1 MKVSDTRSI
10 ALSMLIRI
18 NEEGIFSHL
27 VIRETF
33 NKLAHYEKR
42 DKALIKRL
50 TEGTLEQQIK
60 IDYIINQFS
69 KKPVVEMK
77 PLIRNLLRLSVYQ
90 IIFMSNIPDR
100 AACDEAV
107 KLVAKRG
114 FSSLKGFINA
124 ILRNIIRNKD
134 NLNLPDEAGDKL
146 LYLSIAYSMPQ
157 WIVEKWLKEYDY
169 EKVKII
175 CQNLLETRPMT
186 VRLHGNPSVEDIKMW
201 QDNLNSIGAEAKQH
215 PYLGYAYELHN
226 VENIAELPC
235 FKMGFFIVQ
244 DVSSMLVVEAA
255 GIKADDIVVDV
266 CAAPGGKSLHAA
278 EKAKKVIARD
288 LSESKCEYIRENAA
302 RLNQTNIEISVY
314 DATVLDETLLGKADF
329 FLADVPCSGFGII
342 GKKPDIKYKNT
353 PVSIDELV
361 KLQRRILATVWQYVK
376 PGGILVY
383 STCTI
388 NHDENEA
395 MMEWFTENYP
405 FAYDLLPDN
414 LSSLNIE
421 QRKSAQLKLLPGF
434 HQTDGFFICRLRRI
448 DVVARL

>member
-27 VIRETF
+27 AIRETL
-33 NKLAHYEKR
+33 NKLEHYEKR

-69 KKPVVEMK
+69 KKPVIEMK

-107 KLVAKRG
+107 KLAAKRG

-124 ILRNIIRNKD
+124 ILRNIIRNKE
-134 NLNLPDEAGDKL
+134 NLIFPDEAEDRL
-146 LYLSIAYSMPQ
+146 QFLSVTYSMPQ
-157 WIVEKWLKEYDY
+157 WIIEKWLRVYDY

-175 CQNLLETRPMT
+175 CQNLLKTRPVT
-186 VRLHGNPSVEDIKMW
+186 IRLHGDPSVEDIKMW
-201 QDNLNSIGAEAKQH
+201 QANLNSIGVEVKQH

-235 FKMGFFIVQ
+235 FIKGFFAVQ
-244 DVSSMLVVEAA
+244 DVSSMLAVEAA
-255 GIKADDIVVDV
+255 GIKADDVVVDV
-266 CAAPGGKSLHAA
+266 CAAPGGKALHAA
-278 EKAKKVIARD
+278 VKAKKVVVRD
-288 LSESKCEYIRENAA
+288 VSESKCKFIRENAT
-302 RLNQTNIEISVY
+302 RLNQDNIDISVH
-314 DATVLDETLLGKADF
+314 DATVLDESLLGKADI
-329 FLADVPCSGFGII
+329 LLVDVPCSGFGII

-353 PVSIDELV
+353 IASIDELV

-376 PGGILVY
+376 PGGVLVY

-388 NHDENEA
+388 NSDENEA
-395 MMEWFTENYP
+395 MMEWFIENYP
-405 FAYDLLPDN
+405 FVFEPLPSNLLS
-414 LSSLNIE
+414 LSIE
-421 QRKSAQLKLLPGF
+421 QTQPAQLKLLPGF
-434 HQTDGFFICRLRRI
+434 HSTDGFFICCLRHCGAPVR
-448 DVVARL
+448 